1 MTLTA
6 SGPPPV
12 DLRTVS
18 LPAHMAVGWAL
29 VLATLALVG
38 FRVPAADMKIGE
50 SYLIFFFHFPS
61 AINCL
66 NLFFFAGLASIY
78 HLWRHTPGSDL
89 WAASAVEV
97 GILACTVTLV
107 TGSIWAKAAW
117 GEWWVVSD
125 PRLMSVAIMFL
136 TYLGYVALRSAVE
149 EPLKRARFSAVFG
162 SIAMLN
168 IFVVYFSVRVFPVE
182 NHPMKVEL
190 ADPSMR
196 LTQWLGAGAFL
207 VLYTA
212 IWRLRFRLLRAHEE
226 VERLDVEI
234 SAVRP

>member
-12 DLRTVS
+12 DLRTVP

>member
-1 MTLTA
+1 VVGRPAGDSPL
-6 SGPPPV
+6 
-12 DLRTVS
+12 
-18 LPAHMAVGWAL
+18 LPLPIHIGLGWAL
-29 VLATLALVG
+29 VIYTLSLVG
-38 FRVPAADMKIGE
+38 FRVPSAEAVIGE

-66 NLFFFAGLASIY
+66 NLFFFAGIASMY
-78 HLWRHTPGSDL
+78 HLWRRTPGSDL

-97 GILACTVTLV
+97 GVLACTVTLV

-136 TYLGYVALRSAVE
+136 TYLGYLALRSAVD

-168 IFVVYFSVRVFPVE
+168 IFIVYFSVRIFPVE
-182 NHPMKVEL
+182 NHPMKVEM
-190 ADPSMR
+190 AHSSMR
-196 LTQWLGAGAFL
+196 LAQWIGAGAFL
-207 VLYTA
+207 VLYTGL
-212 IWRLRFRLLRAHEE
+212 WRLRYRLLRAREE
-226 VERLDVEI
+226 VERLDVEL